1 MNAGVKLARMR
12 SAVDALSIPR
22 RHLRIGNCNMQGSI
36 KPKRRRSPG
45 EIVQRQLIENLTPHF
60 SLIRYDPF
68 IDQTPLVRRDA
79 LQRVAEL
86 YKFESDISRVDWLWR

>member
-1 MNAGVKLARMR
+1 
-12 SAVDALSIPR
+12 
-22 RHLRIGNCNMQGSI
+22 
-36 KPKRRRSPG
+36 
-45 EIVQRQLIENLTPHF
+45 VQRQLIENLTPHF

-86 YKFESDISRVDWLWR
+86 YKFESDISRVAWLWR